1 MKFANSFKYEFCI
14 YIASGELVIKKSIM
28 VITMDNENIQSN
40 ISVDEIGSIAMI
52 IDTEMTILERMKI
65 KKKTLIRLFGAL
77 MFYLVVL
84 AIFTVAL

>member
-1 MKFANSFKYEFCI
+1 MKIANSFKYKFCI
-14 YIASGELVIKKSIM
+14 YIISNKI

-40 ISVDEIGSIAMI
+40 ISINEIGSIAML

-77 MFYLVVL
+77 MFYLVVM

>member
-1 MKFANSFKYEFCI
+1 
-14 YIASGELVIKKSIM
+14 M
-28 VITMDNENIQSN
+28 VITMDNENMQSN

-77 MFYLVVL
+77 MFYLVVMTL
-84 AIFTVAL
+84 FTVAL

>member
-14 YIASGELVIKKSIM
+14 YIISSELVIKKSIM
-28 VITMDNENIQSN
+28 VIKMDNENIQSN
-40 ISVDEIGSIAMI
+40 ISVNEIGSIAMI

-77 MFYLVVL
+77 LFYLVVMTL
-84 AIFTVAL
+84 FTVAL

>member
-14 YIASGELVIKKSIM
+14 YIISGELVIKKSIM

-40 ISVDEIGSIAMI
+40 ISVNGGSIAMI

-77 MFYLVVL
+77 MFYLFVMAL
-84 AIFTVAL
+84 FIVAL